1 MLVKE
6 GKLIAV
12 SPPLEPTDAPALNLF
27 KVGGWGTVMYV
38 PFDPETFQIPS
49 QVLST
54 YKEKVIG
61 DIRVRY
67 SPNVH
72 RIFLQYYVKTDE
84 QGRQYAT
91 MFPVLLVDY
100 KTATHL
106 LYAGLNKPEDRPL
119 ETQYREWKSGVM
131 WGRYPSSNLKT
142 RQLQVCTRYDPVL
155 GCMDLQTVVIP
166 DGYYWVGYEARLLD
180 MPFTTLTADRD
191 VFKFYYKKPEGIVYK
206 IPGFSSVAE
215 YVYERKIKGQID
227 DIQNLLAG
235 FGLALDPTPYTTDS
249 GKAVTGPY
257 VEETK
262 DGYVVYMPVRRVGGL
277 GLPIPGYIVALILV
291 ALIVATVCVTFDRME
306 SRRSENFKYYLN
318 FVQSAMDSYDQCV
331 ESCGGDPACVQR
343 CAEVYAKAVNTAE
356 KAFQKTGTGFTET
369 IGELT
374 DLLKWGIAAVVVIN
388 LLPVITSAAKSVT
401 ERGER

>member
-1 MLVKE
+1 MVMTVRDGKIIEVK
-6 GKLIAV
+6 
-12 SPPLEPTDAPALNLF
+12 PPLNPSDSPVLALF
-27 KVGGWGTVMYV
+27 RVGDWGTVMYV
-38 PFDPETFQIPS
+38 PFDPETLQIPA
-49 QVLST
+49 QVQEE

-61 DIRVRY
+61 GIRVRY

-106 LYAGLNKPEDRPL
+106 LYAGLNKPRGRPL

-131 WGRYPSSNLKT
+131 WGRFSSENLKT
-142 RQLQVCTRYDPVL
+142 HQITICPNYNEFRGCIRPQVLTL
-155 GCMDLQTVVIP
+155 P
-166 DGYYWVGYEARLLD
+166 DGWYWVGYEARLLEV
-180 MPFTTLTADRD
+180 PFTALMADRD
-191 VFKFYYKKPEGIVYK
+191 VFKFYYKKPKGIVYS
-206 IPGFSSVAE
+206 IPGFRSVAE
-215 YVYERKIKGQID
+215 YVYEHKIKGQID
-227 DIQNLLAG
+227 DIQKLLAA
-235 FGLALDPTPYTTDS
+235 FGLALDSTPYTTDS
-249 GKAVTGPY
+249 GEVAVGPY

-277 GLPIPGYIVALILV
+277 ALPAIPGYIVALLIILLMV
-291 ALIVATVCVTFDRME
+291 AIVAVTADRME
-306 SRRSENFKYYLN
+306 SRRSKDFKYYLN

-331 ESCGGDPACVQR
+331 EACNGDEACIQR
-343 CAEVYAKAVNTAE
+343 CGEIYSRAVNAAE
-356 KAFQKTGTGFTET
+356 DGFKNTGVGFTGA

-388 LLPVITSAAKSVT
+388 LLPALSSAVRR
-401 ERGER
+401 ER